1 MNDLFGNDA
10 IDNLLPYDGQ
20 LYDLGSPA
28 LDTIAASDKQLYQQ
42 LLTTLPWQSDIVT
55 LFGNTHI
62 TKRQIVW
69 MGDQGLSYRYAGHT
83 HNAHDWHPIV
93 FHVKQIVEDNIS
105 DLLVNSDFGAAIN
118 NYSAVNDTDRK
129 TNNKQQCSYFNACL
143 LNYYPSGSEGM
154 GYHAD
159 DEKELGEQPLIAALS
174 LGATRK
180 MLFRH
185 KTVRAS
191 SSSDK
196 LDLYLNSGQLIVMAG
211 VTQQYWKHSIAKTTT
226 VNEGRISLT
235 FRRMINI

>member
-1 MNDLFGNDA
+1 MNDLFGNEA
-10 IDNLLPYDGQ
+10 TDNLLPFDGQ
-20 LYDLGSPA
+20 LYELGTLA
-28 LDTIAASDKQLYQQ
+28 LDTVAASDKQLYQQ
-42 LLTTLPWQSDIVT
+42 LLATLPWQSDIVT

-93 FHVKQIVEDNIS
+93 FHVKQIIEDSIRT
-105 DLLVNSDFGAAIN
+105 LLGAMNSTDGQAIN
-118 NYSAVNDTDRK
+118 
-129 TNNKQQCSYFNACL
+129 KQHSYFNACL

-185 KTVRAS
+185 KTARDNPKSNKV
-191 SSSDK
+191 DI
-196 LDLYLNSGQLIVMAG
+196 YLNSGQLIVMAG

>member
-1 MNDLFGNDA
+1 MNDLFGNEA
-10 IDNLLPYDGQ
+10 TDNLLPFDGQ
-20 LYDLGSPA
+20 LYDLGTLA
-28 LDTIAASDKQLYQQ
+28 LDTVAASDKQLYQQ
-42 LLTTLPWQSDIVT
+42 LLATLPWQSDIVT

-69 MGDQGLSYRYAGHT
+69 MGDQGLSYRYAGQT
-83 HNAHDWHPIV
+83 HNAHDWYPIV
-93 FHVKQIVEDNIS
+93 FHVKQIIEDSIRT
-105 DLLVNSDFGAAIN
+105 LLGAMNSTDGQAIN
-118 NYSAVNDTDRK
+118 
-129 TNNKQQCSYFNACL
+129 KQHSYFNACL

-185 KTVRAS
+185 KTSRDNPKSNKV
-191 SSSDK
+191 DI
-196 LDLYLNSGQLIVMAG
+196 YLNSGQLIVMAG

>member
-1 MNDLFGNDA
+1 MNDLFGNEA
-10 IDNLLPYDGQ
+10 TDNLLPFDGQ
-20 LYDLGSPA
+20 LYDLGTLA
-28 LDTIAASDKQLYQQ
+28 LDTVAASDKQLYQQ
-42 LLTTLPWQSDIVT
+42 LLATLPWQSDIVT

-93 FHVKQIVEDNIS
+93 FHVKQIIEDSIRT
-105 DLLVNSDFGAAIN
+105 LLGTVIN
-118 NYSAVNDTDRK
+118 TDGQAS
-129 TNNKQQCSYFNACL
+129 NKQHSYFNACL

-185 KTVRAS
+185 KTARDNRKSNKV
-191 SSSDK
+191 DI
-196 LDLYLNSGQLIVMAG
+196 YLNSGQLIVMAG